1 MWDGTEANT
10 GKAVGRSGKAGT
22 LQDFLMGGKGWGE
35 FSTLYLPG
43 REQEAAV
50 LLLLFCSCQRALT
63 PVWVTGFIFLR
74 KIELICFLD
83 FNLSLFFGFVQFLW
97 VLLQR
102 AHHYF

>member
-1 MWDGTEANT
+1 MEQKQTQEKLWVDQERQAHC
-10 GKAVGRSGKAGT
+10 KISSW
-22 LQDFLMGGKGWGE
+22 GGEGWGE
-35 FSTLYLPG
+35 FSTLYIPG

-74 KIELICFLD
+74 KIELICFLN
-83 FNLSLFFGFVQFLW
+83 FNLLLFFGFVQFLG